1 MRSVTTIQMRVLPAR
16 APARVPVKEPARV
29 PHHTMDV
36 LRDALVIAILAMG
49 KIATATVL
57 VQGQAKGSP

>member
-36 LRDALVIAILAMG
+36 LRDALVIAILATG